1 MAAITRLSL
10 DGYGAKRAGSF
21 AGKESTEAAAE
32 EPEVITPGAGRSYW
46 PGYIPPR
53 KKKKKEEVVVEV
65 AVEQV
70 KEERIVKYVEV
81 KSQPLSVVSPSNAH
95 IIEQIQPLIKLLENN
110 AIRSRIVKQK
120 IEELEEEEDIKAI
133 VRLLQ

>member
-1 MAAITRLSL
+1 MPITRLSL

-21 AGKESTEAAAE
+21 AGKEASVVVEEEVVAE
-32 EPEVITPGAGRSYW
+32 VAGGGKTYW

-70 KEERIVKYVEV
+70 KDERIVKYVEV